1 MKNGIPNLKIEQLSS
16 ETQKL
21 FDVLNKDDDL
31 SVIIVGSSFIDTI
44 LRSILEK
51 KFIKSSITN
60 KMLDSKRGTLGTFMA
75 RADACYILGLIKKPL
90 YEDLIKIA
98 EVRNEVAH
106 YRLALNFKSE
116 SVINLCGQFSY
127 FKSLKSGTLGEPVGL
142 EKYMVNARN
151 QFVMTVVMISERL
164 LLIGSGIIGAQ

>member
-31 SVIIVGSSFIDTI
+31 SVIIVGSSFIDTV
-44 LRSILEK
+44 LTSILEK

-60 KMLDSKRGTLGTFMA
+60 KMLDSKGGALGTFIA
-75 RADACYILGLIKKPL
+75 RADACYILGLIRKPL
-90 YEDLIKIA
+90 YKDLIKIA

-106 YRLALNFKSE
+106 YRLALNFESE
-116 SVINLCGQFSY
+116 RVINLGNWVI
-127 FKSLKSGTLGEPVGL
+127 SGTGGI
-142 EKYMVNARN
+142 MVQWSLSLTR
-151 QFVMTVVMISERL
+151 R
-164 LLIGSGIIGAQ
+164 